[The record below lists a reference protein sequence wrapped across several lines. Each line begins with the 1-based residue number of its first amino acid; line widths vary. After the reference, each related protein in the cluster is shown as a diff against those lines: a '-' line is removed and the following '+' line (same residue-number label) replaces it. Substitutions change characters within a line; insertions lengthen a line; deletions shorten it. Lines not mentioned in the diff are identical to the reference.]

1 MQVSKRPLVYSPIFL
16 AITASALRL
25 LGLYGAWRWRPWVV
39 VNPVQSGGEV
49 VQIARSIVSG
59 NGFGNPLGVINTGP
73 TAWVCPVYP
82 YLVAGI
88 FRLSGIYSEQSRLI
102 LLALNC
108 IFAGLTIFPI
118 YGLARRTFGTH
129 VAVLACWIWIVLP
142 SAWQIPI
149 RMAWDSTLDALSF
162 ALILWATAAIRGE
175 RRLLRWAAYGVL
187 WALGALINAS
197 ILSLA
202 PFLFGW
208 LLWELRKGA
217 LPWMKLLAV
226 ALLVCAIGVVP
237 WTFRNYLVFGKFVP
251 IRSNMGLV
259 LWMGNHPGSEGFDT
273 TLSPYGNMQQAS
285 LYKQMGEI
293 AYMTAKKHEA
303 VAIMKSHPT
312 RTIRIAL
319 RNCWTFWF
327 GVTDRQANPWYG
339 GSTFLSVDF
348 IANAVVILLAL
359 VGISLALRSRI
370 SGAPL
375 YLAVLVIFPLIYYV
389 TRPALRFRFA
399 IEPMLVVLAAYGA
412 VCIFKRATGRE
423 AGNLVV

>member
-1 MQVSKRPLVYSPIFL
+1 MQVSKPPLSYSPIFL
-16 AITASALRL
+16 AITASVLRL
-25 LGLYGAWRWRPWVV
+25 VGLYGAWRWRPWVV

-88 FRLSGIYSEQSRLI
+88 FRLGGIYSEKSRLI

-118 YGLARRTFGTH
+118 YGIAKRTFGTH
-129 VAVLACWIWIVLP
+129 VAVLASWIWIVLP

-149 RMAWDSTLDALSF
+149 RMAWDSTLDALSL
-162 ALILWATAAIRGE
+162 AVILWATVAIREE
-175 RRLLRWAAYGVL
+175 RRLWRWAAYGAL
-187 WALGALINAS
+187 WALAALINAS

-208 LLWELRKGA
+208 LLWELRKKA
-217 LPWMKLLAV
+217 LPWVKPLAIAV
-226 ALLVCAIGVVP
+226 LVCAIGVAP
-237 WTFRNYLVFGKFVP
+237 WTFRNYLVFGKFIP

-259 LWMGNHPGSEGFDT
+259 LWMGNHAGSEGFDT
-273 TLSPYGNMQQAS
+273 TLSPYGNMQQAA
-285 LYKQMGEI
+285 LYKQMGEV

-303 VAIMKSHPT
+303 VAVMKAHPT
-312 RTIRIAL
+312 KTLGMAL
-319 RNCWTFWF
+319 RNAWTLWF

-339 GSTFLSVDF
+339 GSKYLSIDF
-348 IANAVVILLAL
+348 IANAVVILLGL
-359 VGISLALRSRI
+359 VGIVLVLRSHV
-370 SGAPL
+370 SSAPL
-375 YLAVLVIFPLIYYV
+375 YLAVLVVFPLIYYV

-399 IEPMLVVLAAYGA
+399 IEPMLVILAAYGA
-412 VCIFKRATGRE
+412 VCLFSWIKGRHTR
-423 AGNLVV
+423 NLVA